1 MQHYD
6 FTERELFVNK
16 LRKEGKTFRV
26 IGETLGVTGNR
37 ANQIHKVYKKKERYQ
52 SVARDYRNGVSKETI
67 AERLGYPMALVES
80 LIRRGRNKAPKR

>member
-16 LRKEGKTFRV
+16 LREEGKTFRA

-67 AERLGYPMALVES
+67 AEKLGYSMSLVET
-80 LIRRGRNKAPKR
+80 LIWRGRNKAPKR